1 MNSNKLSAK
10 DKNILYDYLCL
21 YEYDL
26 KDKAGSFDLNCHELN
41 SFLKMNRIY
50 LGALNKSEQ
59 KKSKKY
65 SYTILYAQRR
75 GDKVSKDD
83 KVHHLLRHIRNS
95 IAHGLIKKR
104 KGNIVSLQ
112 DKGKQGQETM
122 QGQIDINLLYALL
135 NQLIKTNKQ

>member
-26 KDKAGSFDLNCHELN
+26 KDKAGSFDLNHHELN

-65 SYTILYAQRR
+65 FNRKRR
-75 GDKVSKDD
+75 PRS
-83 KVHHLLRHIRNS
+83 RP
-95 IAHGLIKKR
+95 
-104 KGNIVSLQ
+104 
-112 DKGKQGQETM
+112 
-122 QGQIDINLLYALL
+122 
-135 NQLIKTNKQ
+135 